1 MTPTPHLSIV
11 GLGHQGELKREGS
24 VDPSRGSAQDQ
35 DSQLNSNGL
44 DIQKTGYFAEEK
56 GSPWWQ
62 LLPAFKEMWK

>member
-44 DIQKTGYFAEEK
+44 DIQKTGFFADWPECPLENRL
-56 GSPWWQ
+56 G
-62 LLPAFKEMWK
+62 AFGEI

>member
-44 DIQKTGYFAEEK
+44 DIQKTGFFAGWHE
-56 GSPWWQ
+56 GVSDDDI
-62 LLPAFKEMWK
+62 AHI